1 MKVAVYWGCV
11 IPTIQYGYEMS
22 VRAVMPRLGIELVDL
37 DNVSCCGTPVQSV
50 NMFAA
55 LYLAA
60 RNLAI
65 AEKTGLSD
73 LLLPCNGCYLSLS
86 EAKHFLSHDEKLKEE
101 INSLLKEENL
111 RYEGSIKIWHTIN
124 LLHDLIKEEKI
135 REAVRHPLNCL
146 KLAVHYG
153 CHILRP
159 STLQTVDDPENP
171 KKMDELIEWL
181 GAETTAYPE
190 KLDCCG
196 YMLLLS
202 HPDAAFTFAGLK
214 LKAVQ
219 DLGADALVV
228 SCPSCQ
234 MMFDMRQKSVGATI
248 GAKLGI
254 PVLYYSQLLGIAMGM
269 ETEKLGLHL
278 NRSPIDEL
286 LRKVGLISTV
296 ASP

>member
-1 MKVAVYWGCV
+1 MKVTVYWGCV
-11 IPTIQYGYEMS
+11 IPTIQYGYELS
-22 VRAVMPRLGIELVDL
+22 VRAVMPRLGVELIDL

-50 NMFAA
+50 NMLAA

-65 AEKTGLSD
+65 AEKTGLGD
-73 LLLPCNGCYLSLS
+73 LFLPCNGCYLSLS
-86 EAKHFLSHDEKLKEE
+86 QAKHLLSEDEKLKEE
-101 INSLLKEENL
+101 INTLLKEENL

-124 LLHDLIKEEKI
+124 LLHDLVKEEKM
-135 REAVRHPLNCL
+135 REAVKRPLKGL

-159 STLQTVDDPENP
+159 STHQTVDDPENP
-171 KKMDELIEWL
+171 RKMDELIEWL
-181 GAETTAYPE
+181 GAKSILYPE

-202 HPDAAFTFAGLK
+202 HPDAAFTFTGLK

-219 DLGADALVV
+219 DWGADALVV

-234 MMFDMRQKSVGATI
+234 TMFDMRQKSSAATT
-248 GAKLGI
+248 GAKLSL
-254 PVLYYSQLLGIAMGM
+254 PVFYYTQLLGIAMGI

-278 NRSPIDEL
+278 NRSPVDEL
-286 LRKVGLISTV
+286 LRKAGLISTA

>member
-1 MKVAVYWGCV
+1 LKAAVYWGCV

-22 VRAVMPRLGIELVDL
+22 IRAVMPRLGIELVDL

-73 LLLPCNGCYLSLS
+73 LLLPCNGCYLSIS
-86 EAKHFLSHDEKLKEE
+86 QAKHFLSHDEKLKEE
-101 INSLLKEENL
+101 INSSLKEENL

-124 LLHDLIKEEKI
+124 LLHDFVKEEKV
-135 REAVRHPLNCL
+135 REAMRHPLKGL

-159 STLQTVDDPENP
+159 STHDTVDDAENP
-171 KKMDELIEWL
+171 RKMDELIEWL
-181 GAETTAYPE
+181 GAKTTAYPE

-202 HPDAAFTFAGLK
+202 HPDAAFTFTGLK

-219 DLGADALVV
+219 DWGADALVV

-234 MMFDMRQKSVGATI
+234 MMFDMRQKSAAATI
-248 GAKLGI
+248 GAKLSI
-254 PVLYYSQLLGIAMGM
+254 PALYYTQLLGIAMGI

-286 LRKVGLISTV
+286 LRKAGLTSTT

>member
-22 VRAVMPRLGIELVDL
+22 VRAVMQRLDVDLVDL
-37 DNVSCCGTPVQSV
+37 DNVSCCGTPAQSV
-50 NMFAA
+50 NMLAA

-60 RNLAI
+60 RNLAL
-65 AEKTGLSD
+65 AETTGLND

-86 EAKHFLSHDEKLKEE
+86 EAQHLLSHDEKLREE
-101 INSLLKEENL
+101 INTLLKEENL
-111 RYEGSIKIWHTIN
+111 QYKGSIKIWHTIN
-124 LLHDLIKEEKI
+124 LLHDLVKEEKI
-135 REAVRHPLNCL
+135 KEAVRHPLKNL
-146 KLAVHYG
+146 KLAAHYG

-159 STLQTVDDPENP
+159 STLQTVDNPEDPR
-171 KKMDELIEWL
+171 KMDELINWL
-181 GAETTAYPE
+181 GAESISYPE

-202 HPDAAFTFAGLK
+202 HPDAAFTFSGLK
-214 LKAVQ
+214 IKAVQ

-234 MMFDMRQKSVGATI
+234 TMFDMRQKSAGATT
-248 GAKLGI
+248 GAKLSL
-254 PVLYYSQLLGIAMGM
+254 PVLYYTQLLGIAMGI

-278 NRSPIDEL
+278 NRSPIDDF
-286 LRKVGLISTV
+286 LRKAGLISVTP
-296 ASP
+296 SS

>member
-22 VRAVMPRLGIELVDL
+22 VRAVMHRLGVELVDL
-37 DNVSCCGTPVQSV
+37 DNFSCCGTPVQSV
-50 NMFAA
+50 NMPAA

-86 EAKHFLSHDEKLKEE
+86 EAKHFLSHDDKLREE
-101 INSLLKEENL
+101 TNTLLKEENL
-111 RYEGSIKIWHTIN
+111 HYEGSIKIWHTVN
-124 LLHDLIKEEKI
+124 LLHDLVKEKKM
-135 REAVRHPLNCL
+135 REAVRHPLSGL

-159 STLQTVDDPENP
+159 STLPMVDDPEDP
-171 KKMDELIEWL
+171 KKMDELVEWL
-181 GAETTAYPE
+181 GARSVAYPE

-196 YMLLLS
+196 AMLLLS
-202 HPDAAFTFAGLK
+202 HPDAAFTFTGLK

-219 DLGADALVV
+219 DWGADALVV
-228 SCPSCQ
+228 VCPSCQ
-234 MMFDMRQKSVGATI
+234 MMFDMRQKSAAATT
-248 GAKLGI
+248 GAKLNL
-254 PVLYYSQLLGIAMGM
+254 PVLYYTQLLGIAMGI
-269 ETEKLGLHL
+269 EAEKLGLHL
-278 NRSPIDEL
+278 NRSPVDEL
-286 LRKVGLISTV
+286 LRKVGLILAATS
-296 ASP
+296 A

>member
-22 VRAVMPRLGIELVDL
+22 VRAVMPKLGVELTDL

-60 RNLAI
+60 RNLAV

-86 EAKHFLSHDEKLKEE
+86 QAKHFLSHNEKLKGE
-101 INSLLKEENL
+101 INTLLKEENL
-111 RYEGSIKIWHTIN
+111 WYEDSIKIWHTIN
-124 LLHDLIKEEKI
+124 LLHDLVKKEKI
-135 REAVRHPLNCL
+135 TEAVKQPLKGL

-159 STLQTVDDPENP
+159 STHQTVDDPENP
-171 KKMDELIEWL
+171 RKMDELIEWL
-181 GAETTAYPE
+181 GAKSMTYPE

-202 HPDAAFTFAGLK
+202 HPDAAFTFTGLK

-219 DLGADALVV
+219 DWGADALVA

-234 MMFDMRQKSVGATI
+234 MMFDMRQKSAAATT
-248 GAKLGI
+248 GAKLNL
-254 PVLYYSQLLGIAMGM
+254 PVLYYTQLLGIAMGI

-286 LRKVGLISTV
+286 LRKTGLISTA

>member
-1 MKVAVYWGCV
+1 LKVAVYWGCV

-22 VRAVMPRLGIELVDL
+22 VRAIMPKLGIELVDL
-37 DNVSCCGTPVQSV
+37 DNITCCGTPVQSV

-73 LLLPCNGCYLSLS
+73 LFLPCNGCYLSLS
-86 EAKHFLSHDEKLKEE
+86 EAQHFLSRDEKLKEK
-101 INSLLKEENL
+101 INSVLREENL
-111 RYEGSIKIWHTIN
+111 RIEGSIKIWHTIN
-124 LLHDLIKEEKI
+124 LLHDLVKEETI
-135 REAVRHPLNCL
+135 REAVRRPLKNL

-153 CHILRP
+153 CHVLRP
-159 STLQTVDDPENP
+159 STLQPIDDPENP
-171 KKMDELIEWL
+171 KKMDQLIEWL
-181 GAETTAYPE
+181 GAKSTAYPE

-196 YMLLLS
+196 AMLLLS
-202 HPDAAFTFAGLK
+202 HPDAAFTFSGLK
-214 LKAVQ
+214 MKAVQ
-219 DLGADALVV
+219 DWGADALVV

-234 MMFDMRQKSVGATI
+234 MMFDMRQKSAAATI

-254 PVLYYSQLLGIAMGM
+254 PVLYYTQLLGTAMGI

-278 NRSPIDEL
+278 NRSPVDEL
-286 LRKVGLISTV
+286 LQKTGLISAA

>member
-1 MKVAVYWGCV
+1 LKVAVYWGCI

-22 VRAVMPRLGIELVDL
+22 VRAVMPQLGIELVDL
-37 DNVSCCGTPVQSV
+37 DNVSCCGTPVQSI

-73 LLLPCNGCYLSLS
+73 LLLPCNGCYLSLH
-86 EAKHFLSHDEKLKEE
+86 EAMHFLNQNEKLKEQ
-101 INSLLKEENL
+101 ISSLLREEGL
-111 RYEGSIKIWHTIN
+111 QYTGSIKIWHVIN
-124 LLHDLIKEEKI
+124 LLHDLVKEEKI
-135 REAVRHPLNCL
+135 RKAVKYPLNGL

-159 STLQTVDDPENP
+159 STLHPVDDPENP
-171 KKMDELIEWL
+171 RKMDELIEWL
-181 GAETTAYPE
+181 SAESISYPE

-196 YMLLLS
+196 AMLLLS
-202 HPDAAFTFAGLK
+202 HPDAAFTFSGLK
-214 LKAVQ
+214 IKAVQ
-219 DLGADALVV
+219 DWGADALVV

-234 MMFDMRQKSVGATI
+234 MMFDMRQKSAAATV
-248 GAKLGI
+248 GAKLSL
-254 PVLYYSQLLGIAMGM
+254 PVLYYTQLLGIAMGM
-269 ETEKLGLHL
+269 EIEKLGLQL

-286 LRKVGLISTV
+286 LRKVGLVSAS

>member
-1 MKVAVYWGCV
+1 LKVAVYWGCL

-22 VRAVMPRLGIELVDL
+22 IRAVTPHLGLELVEL
-37 DNVSCCGTPVQSV
+37 SNVSCCGTPVQSV

-65 AEKTGLSD
+65 AEKTGLDD

-86 EAKHFLSHDEKLKEE
+86 EAKHFLGQDDKLRER
-101 INSLLKEENL
+101 INSILGEENL

-124 LLHDLIKEEKI
+124 LLHDLIGEERI
-135 REAVRHPLNCL
+135 RKAVKHPLNGL
-146 KLAVHYG
+146 KIAVHYG

-159 STLQTVDDPENP
+159 STLQPVDDSENP
-171 KKMDELIEWL
+171 RKMEELVEWL
-181 GAETTAYPE
+181 GAKSVPYPE

-196 YMLLLS
+196 AMLLLS
-202 HPDAAFTFAGLK
+202 HPDAALTFSGLK
-214 LKAVQ
+214 LRAVQ
-219 DLGADALVV
+219 DWGADALVV

-234 MMFDMRQKSVGATI
+234 MMFDMRQKSAAATT
-248 GAKLGI
+248 GTKLNL
-254 PVLYYSQLLGIAMGM
+254 PVLYYTQLLGLAMGIS
-269 ETEKLGLHL
+269 TERLGLNL
-278 NRSPIDEL
+278 NRSPVDEL
-286 LRKVGLISTV
+286 LQKAGLMSTA